1 MFDSLPRE
9 EGAQWDALGRMKG
22 KEGMGMPYELHKSCD
37 FVIFGEEFHLVNA
50 LHCSAFRYIIAVQ
63 IELLQGRELYGMGSH
78 RNEIVTWNA
87 MAEGELSNFTPK
99 RTRFC

>member
-1 MFDSLPRE
+1 MGCTGQN
-9 EGAQWDALGRMKG
+9 EGKGRDGNAVRVAQIMRFCDIWRGIPTG
-22 KEGMGMPYELHKSCD
+22 KC
-37 FVIFGEEFHLVNA
+37 
-50 LHCSAFRYIIAVQ
+50 IAVHFD
-63 IELLQGRELYGMGSH
+63 ILLLYKLNYCKGGNRTAWD